1 MTDGRLS
8 IECTCDGK
16 SRAPA
21 LSWGMPPEG
30 TKAFAVVMHHIT
42 RDNDTHVYMVVTNI
56 PTAAREI
63 KSGDASV
70 GGGGTWGQNTVNR
83 KSAYAPP
90 CSQGLGDK
98 TYTITL
104 YALSAEARIPAG
116 TPLTRDALLA
126 AIKDTTLGTATLD
139 VKYARAAK

>member
-1 MTDGRLS
+1 VTDGRLS

-21 LSWGMPPEG
+21 LSWGTPPEG

-42 RDNDTHVYMVVTNI
+42 RDNDTHVYMVVANL
-56 PTAAREI
+56 PAAMRELR
-63 KSGDASV
+63 SGDATL
-70 GGGGTWGQNTVNR
+70 GNWGQNTVNR
-83 KSAYAPP
+83 KNAYAPP
-90 CSQGLGDK
+90 CSQGPGDK

-104 YALSAEARIPAG
+104 YSLSAEAVLPRDK
-116 TPLTRDALLA
+116 PLTRDALLA